1 MICRVAQ
8 LVAAW
13 QPGCEKMERE
23 WENEEELEREWGN
36 GKRFT
41 LYISS
46 PSFHFQIKDCLI
58 LSENVKYGT
67 FVANVTKNLTYVL
80 WENNSGSNLRR
91 ESSASC
97 EGLGYFVTNL
107 WLGRAPRQK
116 KNKFMHFLVPLYRPV
131 RYAHGILCDSEILF
145 SRSDNCS
152 SSLRVHDP
160 RWLIESIQNRII
172 IPFFHSL

>member
-1 MICRVAQ
+1 MRT
-8 LVAAW
+8 W
-13 QPGCEKMERE
+13 RE
-23 WENEEELEREWGN
+23 IDS
-36 GKRFT
+36 
-41 LYISS
+41 LY
-46 PSFHFQIKDCLI
+46 FLI
-58 LSENVKYGT
+58 LSLFPPSLSIPYIKMRHILLQNVKYGT